1 MVKVEHLCYEYPGR
15 RALDDVSFEAPAGSI
30 IALVGPNGAGKTTL
44 LRCMAGLERPM
55 DGRVLVDG
63 VDVKIGRAHV

>member
-15 RALDDVSFEAPAGSI
+15 RALDDVSFEVPAGSI

-44 LRCMAGLERPM
+44 FQTLLGLLPARA
-55 DGRVLVDG
+55 GRV
-63 VDVKIGRAHV
+63 IP